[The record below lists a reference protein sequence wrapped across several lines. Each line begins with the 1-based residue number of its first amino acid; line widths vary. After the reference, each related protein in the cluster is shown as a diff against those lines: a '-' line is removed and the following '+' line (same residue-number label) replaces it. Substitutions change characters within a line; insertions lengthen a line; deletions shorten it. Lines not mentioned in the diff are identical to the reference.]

1 LASSQL
7 KDAEMH
13 RLEAMMQVE
22 YYQAIEK
29 MYRDQVARLKHD
41 IAEFTAE
48 YDKPKAP
55 AVDPSN

>member
-1 LASSQL
+1 
-7 KDAEMH
+7 
-13 RLEAMMQVE
+13 
-22 YYQAIEK
+22 